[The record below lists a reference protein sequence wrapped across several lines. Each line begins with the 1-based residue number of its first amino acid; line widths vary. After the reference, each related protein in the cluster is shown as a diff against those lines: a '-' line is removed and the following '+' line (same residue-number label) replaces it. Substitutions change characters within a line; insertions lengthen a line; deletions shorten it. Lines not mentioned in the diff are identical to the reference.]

1 MPMMVVVNEVG
12 MLWLVV
18 ATSES
23 TPRVVVD
30 AVGILRLLA
39 PTTPR
44 FIVVDAVGIL
54 RLLAISLSTPSV
66 VVLDEVFST
75 GISGLWPSLP
85 SYKPI
90 RQCQPFRNI
99 SFKFL
104 FFFFFCSI
112 IQL

>member
-1 MPMMVVVNEVG
+1 MPMVVVNEVG

-30 AVGILRLLA
+30 AVGILRLFA

-44 FIVVDAVGIL
+44 FIVDAVGIL

-75 GISGLWPSLP
+75 GISGLWPLLP

-90 RQCQPFRNI
+90 RQCQSFGAI
-99 SFKFL
+99 SKYFVQVS
-104 FFFFFCSI
+104 FFFFAI
-112 IQL
+112 